1 MTGSLRGDVTKEDAG
16 NQNVLLTI
24 TWEFCPVDTFLS
36 PVLQLVNTEGQDA
49 IGQEN
54 DTRQQSVNVPERRE
68 EHSGPS
74 CDLDNVVQDKGV
86 HGKVFDDLLRL
97 ARWVL
102 ILLPWLGQG
111 DIEEADEDDLTEGV
125 CPDSLRGAVHPRAIP
140 TETIFT
146 TPHYYPKYEVWA
158 LEFFCGRIP
167 LMKCD
172 LELYPIPTSRQ
183 FLSTC

>member
-111 DIEEADEDDLTEGV
+111 DIEEADEDDLTKGV
-125 CPDSLRGAVHPRAIP
+125 CPDSVRGAEHPRAEEAPESRFCIRDSASSSSGLCLFLLALNSSGGFKRVVP
-140 TETIFT
+140 SLNTESPRMTM
-146 TPHYYPKYEVWA
+146 
-158 LEFFCGRIP
+158 G
-167 LMKCD
+167 
-172 LELYPIPTSRQ
+172 
-183 FLSTC
+183 

>member
-1 MTGSLRGDVTKEDAG
+1 MRGDVTKEDAG
-16 NQNVLLTI
+16 NQNVFLTI
-24 TWEFCPVDTFLS
+24 TWEFCPVDRFLG
-36 PVLQLVNTEGQDA
+36 LVPKLVDNEGHCA
-49 IGQEN
+49 TRQEN
-54 DTRQQSVNVPERRE
+54 DIRQQSVNVPERRE
-68 EHSGPS
+68 EHSGLS
-74 CDLDNVVQDKGV
+74 CDLDNVVVEIDQDKGV

-111 DIEEADEDDLTEGV
+111 DIQVADEDDLTESV
-125 CPDSLRGAVHPRAIP
+125 RPDSVRGAVHPRAIL

-146 TPHYYPKYEVWA
+146 TPYYYPKYEVWA

-172 LELYPIPTSRQ
+172 IELYPIPTSRQ
-183 FLSTC
+183 SLSTF

>member
-1 MTGSLRGDVTKEDAG
+1 M
-16 NQNVLLTI
+16 LTI

-36 PVLQLVNTEGQDA
+36 LVLQLVNTEGQDA

-74 CDLDNVVQDKGV
+74 SDLDNVVVEIVQEKGV

-125 CPDSLRGAVHPRAIP
+125 CPDSVRGAVHPRAIL

-158 LEFFCGRIP
+158 IAIFFVVGS
-167 LMKCD
+167 L
-172 LELYPIPTSRQ
+172 
-183 FLSTC
+183 